1 MKTIKVGKDNA
12 IFQQIIALKNNRTK
26 KNTNENFFCRRRS
39 KY

>member
-12 IFQQIIALKNNRTK
+12 IFQQIIVLKNNRTK
-26 KNTNENFFCRRRS
+26 KTQMKKFFCRRRS